1 MDEPRPIIRF
11 EATVTSKASPDV
23 VYEILGDPSTHLQWA
38 GREAPRQDFRLL
50 TLDAPKGLASVGTRF
65 LSTGANSKDGSS
77 TFHDESIVTEATPPS
92 LFAFVTES
100 HLSRKHR
107 KTWEV
112 RFVHR
117 YEVHPNGVGSRITYT
132 ASVYPVNYRPYWLHP
147 LMRPMT
153 KKLVNVFTTKHISN
167 LSRMAENV
175 SGTAEKRIHHS
186 TDS

>member
-11 EATVTSKASPDV
+11 EATVLSKASPNV
-23 VYEILGDPSTHLQWA
+23 VYDILADPSTHLDWA
-38 GREAPRQDFRLL
+38 GKQASRQDFRLL
-50 TLDAPKGLASVGTRF
+50 TLDAPKGVASVGTRF
-65 LSTGANSKDGSS
+65 VSTGANSKDGSS
-77 TFHDESIVTEATPPS
+77 TFHDESVVTEATPPS

-100 HLSRKHR
+100 HLERKHR

-117 YEVHPNGVGSRITYT
+117 YKVDAEANGSRITYT

-153 KKLVNVFTTKHISN
+153 RKLVNIFTTKHISN
-167 LSRMAENV
+167 LSRMAEKA
-175 SGTAEKRIHHS
+175 SAGITAQ
-186 TDS
+186 

>member
-1 MDEPRPIIRF
+1 MDEQRPIIRF
-11 EATVTSKASPDV
+11 EATATSKARPGV
-23 VYEILGDPSTHLQWA
+23 VYEILADPSTHLQWA

-50 TLDAPKGLASVGTRF
+50 TLDAPRGLASVGTRF
-65 LSTGANSKDGSS
+65 VSTGANSKDGSS

-117 YEVHPNGVGSRITYT
+117 YEVHTNGDGSRITYT

-153 KKLVNVFTTKHISN
+153 RKLVHVFTTKHISN
-167 LSRMAENV
+167 LSRMAE
-175 SGTAEKRIHHS
+175 SRSTPAKKGALRS